1 MARSVRAP
9 ARGPAAAAIE
19 YPSSDGKPMTEGD
32 AQLFPMIY
40 AVERLRL
47 YFHRDP
53 DVYVS
58 ANLLIYYEEG
68 NPKRRV
74 APDVFVVLGVPDRMR
89 DNYLLWEEPKAPDF
103 VLEITGPKKW
113 RRDQGPKR
121 RLYQR
126 LGVRE
131 YWQYDPTGDYLEPAL
146 QGLKLVAGRYEV
158 LPVRKFEDG
167 TLAGWSAVLGLELRL
182 VARGMRFFEPHTGE
196 ELLDYSEVQDKLKA
210 DEEKR
215 KAAEA
220 LAEQE
225 AEARRREAAARLA
238 AARQAVEARIQ
249 REVEG
254 RRQEAAARRAAEA
267 RVAELEALLHREKK

>member
-167 TLAGWSAVLGLELRL
+167 TLAGWSAVLGLEEFIKPLGLSQTEVAQRLGISLSRLNDVVRGRRRITPDTALRL
-182 VARGMRFFEPHTGE
+182 ARMLDMSPKFWMR
-196 ELLDYSEVQDKLKA
+196 LQA
-210 DEEKR
+210 DWD
-215 KAAEA
+215 
-220 LAEQE
+220 LH
-225 AEARRREAAARLA
+225 
-238 AARQAVEARIQ
+238 QAVEQPRRKPAPHSR
-249 REVEG
+249 VPGGGVAGG
-254 RRQEAAARRAAEA
+254 RLTAAGGGA
-267 RVAELEALLHREKK
+267 